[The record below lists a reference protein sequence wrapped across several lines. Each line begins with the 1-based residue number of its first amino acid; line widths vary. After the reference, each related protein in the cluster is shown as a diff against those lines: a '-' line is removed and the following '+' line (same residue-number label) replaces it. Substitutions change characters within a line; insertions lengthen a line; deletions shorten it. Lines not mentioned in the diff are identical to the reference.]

1 MYHLVHPFRS
11 VKAMVAER
19 TGSVNHT
26 SLAGQGLK
34 IIAGSPCFEEED
46 GKLAQVFL
54 LRLET
59 GRICYKTEF
68 GVFANSYTLAQ
79 VVYTT
84 IRPSLTFFQAFQ
96 HYQNNVPPTT
106 PKYAIG
112 QERGHL
118 THTSLVPAR

>member
-1 MYHLVHPFRS
+1 
-11 VKAMVAER
+11 MVAER

-68 GVFANSYTLAQ
+68 GVVANSYTLAQ

-84 IRPSLTFFQAFQ
+84 IRPSLAFFQAVQ
-96 HYQNNVPPTT
+96 HYENDVAPTT

-112 QERGHL
+112 QEMGHL
-118 THTSLVPAR
+118 TLISLVPARLYSLQKLFTRRP